1 MLELYNNV
9 TVNAIKTILIF
20 KLKLLSLKVF
30 YAKMNKH
37 LQKKKEV
44 TLMLGVLINVCT
56 VIIGSTMGLLFKKS
70 ISKKYSDAVMTG
82 IGLCVIL
89 IGIQGMLKGE
99 NVLISIFSMVIG
111 VLIGTALDI
120 DGKLNGAGE
129 WLSKKIKT
137 KDSGKSSLAEGF
149 VTASLV
155 FCIGAMTILG
165 SLDAGL
171 KGDNTTLITKSILD
185 LFSSMMLS
193 ASLGIGVIFAAA
205 FVFIFQGGIVLTA
218 GVLEPFLD
226 SFTIGEITCVGSIMI
241 MALGLNLAGI
251 SKIKVANFF
260 PALILVVPMC
270 YLFDFLG
277 QFIPALG

>member
-1 MLELYNNV
+1 
-9 TVNAIKTILIF
+9 
-20 KLKLLSLKVF
+20 
-30 YAKMNKH
+30 MNKH

>member
-1 MLELYNNV
+1 
-9 TVNAIKTILIF
+9 
-20 KLKLLSLKVF
+20 
-30 YAKMNKH
+30 
-37 LQKKKEV
+37 
-44 TLMLGVLINVCT
+44 MLGVLINVCT

-99 NVLISIFSMVIG
+99 NILISIFSVVLG
-111 VLIGTALDI
+111 ALIGTALDI
-120 DGKLNGAGE
+120 DGKLNSVGDQ
-129 WLSKKIKT
+129 LSKKIKN
-137 KDSGKSSLAEGF
+137 KDGQKNSLSEGF

-193 ASLGIGVIFAAA
+193 ASLGIGVIFAAV
-205 FVFIFQGGIVLTA
+205 FVFVFQGSIVLLA

-241 MALGLNLAGI
+241 FALGLNLAGI
-251 SKIKVANFF
+251 SKIKVANYF
-260 PALILVVPMC
+260 PALLLVVPTC

>member
-1 MLELYNNV
+1 
-9 TVNAIKTILIF
+9 
-20 KLKLLSLKVF
+20 
-30 YAKMNKH
+30 
-37 LQKKKEV
+37 
-44 TLMLGVLINVCT
+44 MLGVLINVCT
-56 VIIGSTMGLLFKKS
+56 VIIGSTLGLLFKKS

-99 NVLISIFSMVIG
+99 NVLISIFSVVLG
-111 VLIGTALDI
+111 ALIGTALDI
-120 DGKLNGAGE
+120 DGKLNGVGDR
-129 WLSKKIKT
+129 LSNKIKGGQ
-137 KDSGKSSLAEGF
+137 KNSLAEGF

-193 ASLGIGVIFAAA
+193 ASLGIGVIFAAV
-205 FVFIFQGGIVLTA
+205 FVFVFQGSIVLLA

-226 SFTIGEITCVGSIMI
+226 SFAIGEITCVGSIMI
-241 MALGLNLAGI
+241 FALGLNLAGI
-251 SKIKVANFF
+251 SKIKVANYF
-260 PALILVVPMC
+260 PALLLVVPMC